1 MVPAAVAAFPV
12 VLVVIN
18 PPAFRYVRR

>member
-1 MVPAAVAAFPV
+1 VSAAAAAFPA
-12 VLVVIN
+12 VLAVIN

>member
-1 MVPAAVAAFPV
+1 VPAAVAAFPV